1 MRIRVYRSKN
11 ADVEGHAET
20 FRSVQSDLQKTD
32 RREMVGKGAD
42 SMAEIY
48 RVEKG
53 SEEWKYKAYDYVR
66 TDAFCFGQNI
76 PIELEFGHDES
87 KDELQAILLVED
99 HKPVAGCRIA
109 FPAEKTG
116 KIERVCVV
124 REKQKSGYGRVL
136 IEAAEKWLKEYGVAH
151 IVITSQDR
159 AAGFYEKL
167 GYKLNLDA
175 DLSVY
180 EHQAPKKEEKPNKPK
195 KDLGFTCVLVEKYV

>member
-1 MRIRVYRSKN
+1 
-11 ADVEGHAET
+11 
-20 FRSVQSDLQKTD
+20 
-32 RREMVGKGAD
+32 
-42 SMAEIY
+42 MAEIY

-53 SEEWKYKAYDYVR
+53 SEEWKYKAYDYIR
-66 TDAFCFGQNI
+66 TDAFCCGQNI
-76 PIELEFGHDES
+76 PIELEFGQDES
-87 KDELQAILLVED
+87 KDDLQAILLTED

-136 IEAAEKWLKEYGVAH
+136 IEAAEKWLKEYGVEH

-167 GYKLNLDA
+167 GYKRRPDV

-180 EHQAPKKEEKPNKPK
+180 
-195 KDLGFTCVLVEKYV
+195 